1 MINKFLPEQLD
12 NTYRG
17 HKLALWFFGVVV
29 FMKALQ
35 GLSVIYDSY
44 SMASSAD
51 GIPIETFPTAAAQ
64 TVATLFAIS
73 GFFRLIISLLAM
85 LVFIRYRSAI
95 AFMFSLLAL
104 DYVGRQIILRF
115 YPLVRVGNPVGPNV
129 SHILFA
135 LTIVGLVLSLWKMR
149 TPQGQVI

>member
-1 MINKFLPEQLD
+1 MIKKFLPEQLD

-17 HKLALWFFGVVV
+17 HQLALWFFVVVV
-29 FMKALQ
+29 FIKTLQ

-51 GIPIETFPTAAAQ
+51 GIPIETFPIAAAQ

-73 GFFRLIISLLAM
+73 GFFRLIISLLGV
-85 LVFIRYRSAI
+85 LVLIRYRSAI

-104 DYVGRQIILRF
+104 DYVGRQIILHF
-115 YPLVRVGNPVGPNV
+115 YPLVRVGNPIGPNV
-129 SHILFA
+129 NHILFA
-135 LTIVGLVLSLWKMR
+135 LTIVGLVLSLWKRR
-149 TPQGQVI
+149 TPQGQAI